1 MKNLV
6 TAKWLKDNLSNEKLV
21 IVDCRF
27 NLMDKEY
34 GKRSYEEGHIEGS
47 VRVDLETELSAPVKK
62 HGGRH
67 PLPTDEQLKEIR
79 TRLGLRNE
87 NTDELPGEQKIRL
100 YINKAPGDFIVEPMK
115 TQIANIKRIFPEE
128 LCSEIIFY

>member
-62 HGGRH
+62 HGGI
-67 PLPTDEQLKEIR
+67 LLM
-79 TRLGLRNE
+79 
-87 NTDELPGEQKIRL
+87 
-100 YINKAPGDFIVEPMK
+100 AAF
-115 TQIANIKRIFPEE
+115 
-128 LCSEIIFY
+128 